1 MSELAASHLSRMPED
16 LELTVRKF
24 SGEDYSHSDKY
35 WFANNAVLSLATSV
49 FSIYIPRGEKFFIK
63 SVRYFED
70 QITDPELKAKVAD
83 FIKQEANHYQAHDR
97 FNASLKEKGIDVD
110 KEIAT
115 AEKMFSLM
123 EKWLPRKT
131 QLGITVFAEHI
142 TATGAKQML
151 KNPAIAEYQD
161 PEVRRLWEWHAV
173 EEIEHKSVAYDV
185 YEAMGCGYIHRM
197 WSVFI
202 GFLFQVGFLTKS
214 FRRVFRKDIEAG
226 ISMKKEREEAL
237 KLMKKFHPDREELK
251 REFLM
256 YFKPGF
262 HPWQIDDRPFLEAW
276 YQKYKDIKEVR
287 PLSS

>member
-1 MSELAASHLSRMPED
+1 MVASANNALSHLSRMPED
-16 LELTVRKF
+16 VSLTVRKF
-24 SGEDYSHSDKY
+24 SGEDYSQSDKY
-35 WFANNAVLSLATSV
+35 WFANNAVLSMATSV

-70 QITDPELKAKVAD
+70 QIKDPELKAKVSD
-83 FIKQEANHYQAHDR
+83 FIKQEANHYQAHER
-97 FNASLKEKGIDVD
+97 FNESLKEKGIDVD
-110 KEIAT
+110 KELAT
-115 AEKMFSLM
+115 AELMFSFM
-123 EKWLPRKT
+123 EKWLPKKT

-151 KNPAIAEYQD
+151 KSPEIAAHQD

-202 GFLFQVGFLTKS
+202 GLVVQVGFLTRS
-214 FRRVFRKDIEAG
+214 IRRTFRKE
-226 ISMKKEREEAL
+226 SEQVSLREHRQGAL
-237 KLMKKFHPDREELK
+237 ALLKKFHPDRQALK
-251 REFLM
+251 EEFLM

-262 HPWQIDDRPFLEAW
+262 HPWQIDDRPFIEAW
-276 YQKYKDIKEVR
+276 YQKQK
-287 PLSS
+287 